1 MIHPSLFSERYLVS
15 LAVSSSR
22 TLSAS
27 RRSRASKDMNEIL
40 CQNAYRTVG
49 FCYRFAI
56 FLKGNW
62 EFYQHNLS
70 LFLHLKQ
77 TRWTALWKVPT
88 VLHRE
93 KGSLSNECGLMLWH
107 YKARSDES
115 PLTVLCSR
123 QGRQNCLKRI
133 KQIWNSGLTKHAS
146 MELELFSVT
155 NSSCLGWTVIPSVWQ
170 SLIIR
175 CNSYPAGTLFTQHC
189 GGSADFHYGNN
200 KLPEHLKRGGLHRF
214 YS

>member
-115 PLTVLCSR
+115 HLHCTVFQTGKAEL
-123 QGRQNCLKRI
+123 LK
-133 KQIWNSGLTKHAS
+133 KNKTN
-146 MELELFSVT
+146 LEF
-155 NSSCLGWTVIPSVWQ
+155 
-170 SLIIR
+170 R
-175 CNSYPAGTLFTQHC
+175 SYKTC
-189 GGSADFHYGNN
+189 
-200 KLPEHLKRGGLHRF
+200 
-214 YS
+214 